1 MRPDQMA
8 RIQELSEAL
17 ADTFIANADPSQW
30 TCGGRP
36 PADLTQQERG
46 DAYWCR
52 KMAMATGGVLKYTL
66 DLVAHHAGG
75 GGKED
80 DGADLD
86 KIIASAER
94 EAAKA
99 LDRIQS
105 GAGKAAFDKRTH
117 GGKA

>member
-1 MRPDQMA
+1 MRPDQIA
-8 RIQELSEAL
+8 RIQALSEAL

-66 DLVAHHAGG
+66 DLVAHHASGG
-75 GGKED
+75 ADG

-86 KIIASAER
+86 KIIASAEK

-99 LDRIQS
+99 LSRIQS
-105 GAGKAAFDKRTH
+105 GAGKAAFDRRTH